1 MLNEKIRLL
10 YFSKGTGL
18 RQFSL
23 TPKQFYTYFAVGGFT
38 LLLVLS
44 ISIHLVTGLF
54 HDVRIDSLKRNRN
67 DLQKQMISM
76 KEQIALLNAHM
87 TEVENTGDML
97 RNAVGLPAIDK
108 DVRQVGVGGSYSS
121 EIPEYPY
128 FNDEVNRTAAEDK
141 KDMDKILRE
150 MQLERASLQEV
161 HQLVSEQHSR
171 AEQMPSIN
179 PILGAHVVQNF
190 GLRMD
195 PFLDKIASHEG
206 VDIPMPQGTKVLATA
221 AGVIKVA
228 KTIYTPYKSYGMEV
242 VVDHGFGFETR
253 YAHLSK
259 ILVSPGQRV
268 KRWQPIGEVGETGRA
283 TGPHLHY
290 EVMRSGRPENPMNHM
305 LVEPMM

>member
-10 YFSKGTGL
+10 YFSRGTGL

-23 TPKQFYTYFAVGGFT
+23 NPKQFYTYSAAGVFA

-44 ISIHLVTGLF
+44 IGIHLVTGLF
-54 HDVRIDSLKRNRN
+54 HDIRIDSLKQNR
-67 DLQKQMISM
+67 DELQKELIAM
-76 KEQIALLNAHM
+76 KEKIAVLNAHV

-97 RNAVGLPAIDK
+97 RNVAGLPAIDQ
-108 DVRQVGVGGSYSS
+108 DVRQVGVGGPYSAN
-121 EIPEYPY
+121 IPETQYL
-128 FNDEVNRTAAEDK
+128 NDEVSRTAAEAR
-141 KDMDKILRE
+141 MDLNKIERE
-150 MQLERASLQEV
+150 IRLERASLHEIN
-161 HQLVSEQHSR
+161 LLLDEQKTR
-171 AEQMPSIN
+171 AEQLPSIR
-179 PILGAHVVQNF
+179 PILGAKVIENF

-206 VDIPMPQGTKVLATA
+206 VDVPMPLGTKVLATA
-221 AGVIKVA
+221 AGTVTVA

-268 KRWQPIGEVGETGRA
+268 KRWQAVGEVGETGRA

-290 EVMRSGRPENPMNHM
+290 EVLSAGRPVNPSFFMFN
-305 LVEPMM
+305 